1 MIIEEEFQYTDLESF
16 PSRLIDHI
24 KHDDFV
30 ELKAENDLA
39 MRVYFVNDYI
49 LRFRYAIEGYFE
61 NDFSYGIDPNF
72 KSESVE
78 YQVED
83 TTEALLINT
92 PSLKVRIAKR
102 NLSVRIMD
110 TDGNILN
117 EDEKG
122 FTVCID
128 SNSDSVNESQGQ
140 ALFNEDGSQSEYLSE
155 MIKFLTDVITK
166 EMITK
171 KFIDEMAALDL
182 LKENAFTLTTIAG
195 EKHKIDGVF
204 TIDEEKLK
212 NLSDE
217 QVLSFYERGFFS
229 TIYSHL
235 TSLAQFNRLIMMKG
249 KFPTA
254 KAPEEKKII
263 TH

>member
-1 MIIEEEFQYTDLESF
+1 MS
-16 PSRLIDHI
+16 
-24 KHDDFV
+24 V
-30 ELKAENDLA
+30 ELVPLNKAVHLNTKVNISRSFDHVRNQHLTSLCIHEISQAAAYYPVVFVKSTETDEFKLVAALGLQTGENLFYQ
-39 MRVYFVNDYI
+39 MGIWRESYI
-49 LRFRYAIEGYFE
+49 PLNVLRYPFGAIG
-61 NDFSYGIDPNF
+61 G
-72 KSESVE
+72 
-78 YQVED
+78 
-83 TTEALLINT
+83 
-92 PSLKVRIAKR
+92 
-102 NLSVRIMD
+102 
-110 TDGNILN
+110 N

-128 SNSDSVNESQGQ
+128 SNSDCVNESQGQ

-171 KFIDEMAALDL
+171 KFIDEMVALDL
-182 LKENAFTLTTIAG
+182 LKENTFTLTTITG
-195 EKHKIDGVF
+195 DKHKIDGVY

-217 QVLSFYERGFFS
+217 QVLSFYKRGFFS

-249 KFPTA
+249 KFPAA